1 MRDRHWMNTRAS
13 ERACEWTNE
22 GTDERAVEW
31 ERERVNEKGRM
42 CEGRK
47 GGIVK

>member
-13 ERACEWTNE
+13 ERASEWTNE